1 MRILKLN
8 LLAGLVLVTVLL
20 AGCKSTRNT
29 AVRTD
34 VAGTVATRSC
44 VENLTGRNAGADG
57 MEARMRFSL
66 RVGDKNL
73 SVGGN
78 LRMKKDRIIQ
88 LQLIGLGIIEG
99 GRIEFTPDSVLLVDR
114 LNRRY
119 ISSGYDGI
127 EFLRNAQI
135 DFYTLQAF
143 FWNELIL
150 PGREHV
156 TDSDAGEF
164 DMLSLNGKTV
174 LSTRGK
180 SLPYYR
186 FYTDAVGTRL
196 ERTEFEPHVRYR
208 VDCDYASFVPFA
220 ESDFPSSNVLT
231 LSGGKSPIVL
241 SLSLSR
247 MEKTSSAPEPTQVS
261 KRYRRVDPKEV
272 IDMLLNK

>member
-1 MRILKLN
+1 MRIVKLN
-8 LLAGLVLVTVLL
+8 LLAGLVLVMVLL
-20 AGCKSTRNT
+20 AGCKSARNVT
-29 AVRTD
+29 VSGSATGNAV
-34 VAGTVATRSC
+34 ARSC
-44 VENLTGRNAGADG
+44 VENLVSRTAGADG

-99 GRIEFTPDSVLLVDR
+99 GRIEFTPDSVLLIDR
-114 LNRRY
+114 LHRQY
-119 ISSGYDGI
+119 ITAGYDQI

-150 PGREHV
+150 PGRMHV
-156 TDSDAGEF
+156 TGSDSGEF
-164 DMLSLNGKTV
+164 DMLSQNGKTV
-174 LSTRGK
+174 LCTRGK
-180 SLPYYR
+180 SLPCYR
-186 FYTDAVGTRL
+186 FYTDTVGTRL

-220 ESDFPSSNVLT
+220 GSDFPSSIVLT
-231 LSGGKSPIVL
+231 LSGAQSPIVL

-247 MEKTSSAPEPTQVS
+247 MEKTSLAPEPTQVS
-261 KRYRRVDPKEV
+261 KRYTKVDPKQV

>member
-156 TDSDAGEF
+156 TDSDAEEF

-186 FYTDAVGTRL
+186 FYTDAAGTRL

-220 ESDFPSSNVLT
+220 ESDFPSSIVLT

>member
-66 RVGDKNL
+66 RVGDKDL

-135 DFYTLQAF
+135 DFYTFCIGHEQPNDADRSRAEQSLDRRG
-143 FWNELIL
+143 
-150 PGREHV
+150 GRRRLRIEREQIRARHFGKG
-156 TDSDAGEF
+156 DQSIRF
-164 DMLSLNGKTV
+164 RRRRNG
-174 LSTRGK
+174 
-180 SLPYYR
+180 
-186 FYTDAVGTRL
+186 
-196 ERTEFEPHVRYR
+196 
-208 VDCDYASFVPFA
+208 
-220 ESDFPSSNVLT
+220 
-231 LSGGKSPIVL
+231 
-241 SLSLSR
+241 
-247 MEKTSSAPEPTQVS
+247 
-261 KRYRRVDPKEV
+261 
-272 IDMLLNK
+272 